1 MTPRTMRQ
9 LRQFHLWFGMIFAP
23 AILFFAFSGAL
34 QTFDFQETVDGVAP
48 PKWIAVIAAIH
59 KKQDFPKPR
68 KPRPEGAVPAAAA
81 TPAEKS
87 APARPAPAHSPWPLK
102 VFVGLMSIGLM
113 ASTLLGI
120 TIALSN
126 RTSRR
131 RSLLLLTLGTLLP
144 ISMLFV

>member
-1 MTPRTMRQ
+1 M
-9 LRQFHLWFGMIFAP
+9 WFGMIFAP

-68 KPRPEGAVPAAAA
+68 KPRAEAAAPVTAAAPAA
-81 TPAEKS
+81 KS
-87 APARPAPAHSPWPLK
+87 AAPRPTPTHSSWPLK
-102 VFVGLMSIGLM
+102 VFVGVMSVGLM
-113 ASTLLGI
+113 TSTLLGI
-120 TIALSN
+120 AIALSN

-131 RSLLLLTLGTLLP
+131 RSLLLLTLGTVLP
-144 ISMLFV
+144 IAMLFV